1 MIRRT
6 PRSTR
11 TDTLFPYTTLFR
23 SARRQASLPRRVQ
36 LLRLAT
42 DEVAGGRRPPRLS
55 ALRRQPGVL
64 LAGRPRLRVGTDAA
78 GPRPRHR
85 RGGVEPAGLGTAH
98 GEDPPRPTIGRES
111 DRERECQT
119 VKLRVGAG

>member
-1 MIRRT
+1 MRR
-6 PRSTR
+6 PPPGSTR
-11 TDTLFPYTTLFR
+11 TDTLFPDTTLFR
-23 SARRQASLPRRVQ
+23 SPGARRQAALPRRVQ

-42 DEVAGGRRPPRLS
+42 EEVAGGRRPPRLS

-85 RGGVEPAGLGTAH
+85 RGGVEPAGLGTA
-98 GEDPPRPTIGRES
+98 
-111 DRERECQT
+111 
-119 VKLRVGAG
+119 